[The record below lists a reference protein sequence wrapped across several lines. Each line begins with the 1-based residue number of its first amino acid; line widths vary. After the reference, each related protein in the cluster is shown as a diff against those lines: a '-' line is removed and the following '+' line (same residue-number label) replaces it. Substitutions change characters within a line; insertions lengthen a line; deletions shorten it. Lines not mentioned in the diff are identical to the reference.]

1 MIKRCIAGIVAL
13 AAVLTTSAQQTAH
26 GFLMGDYDGRY
37 GFVSFK
43 TSSPCDF
50 QITHRT
56 TAYNYMPTAMEK
68 VGNTLYASAVKHAA
82 AVWFWNY

>member
-56 TAYNYMPTAMEK
+56 TAYNANGYGKSGKYAVC
-68 VGNTLYASAVKHAA
+68 VGR
-82 AVWFWNY
+82 